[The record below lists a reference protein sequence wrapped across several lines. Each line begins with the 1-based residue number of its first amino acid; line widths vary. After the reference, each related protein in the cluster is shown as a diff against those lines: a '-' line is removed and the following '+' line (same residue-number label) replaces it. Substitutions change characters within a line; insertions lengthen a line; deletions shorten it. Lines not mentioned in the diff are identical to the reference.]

1 MKYNYHNSFTE
12 FEINIK
18 QIQLLLSGSKNAAK
32 TLQILFTFLTITA
45 SAIRFSGS
53 CLVLRPMLLCL
64 NLFFRCLKLNG
75 KII

>member
-1 MKYNYHNSFTE
+1 MRYNYHNSFTE
-12 FEINIK
+12 FEINIT
-18 QIQLLLSGSKNAAK
+18 QIQLLLPRSKNAAK
-32 TLQILFTFLTITA
+32 TLQILLTFLTIIA

-64 NLFFRCLKLNG
+64 NLLFRCLKLNG